1 MNRPSYLLYMSGFTI
16 SIILFAMFAM
26 TTYGF
31 SKTRVDALVKNITY
45 LDDNTSALNIVYY
58 YNSVKVNAV
67 IYSNYTGWYIN
78 QTIPVY
84 MNPRDLSS
92 PRYAPA
98 IVNIV
103 FYLILCILFAC
114 ILLFL
119 SKIVNAHEKGTIVYV
134 PVHLKKPS
142 REYYY
147 DDA

>member
-1 MNRPSYLLYMSGFTI
+1 
-16 SIILFAMFAM
+16 
-26 TTYGF
+26 
-31 SKTRVDALVKNITY
+31 
-45 LDDNTSALNIVYY
+45 
-58 YNSVKVNAV
+58 
-67 IYSNYTGWYIN
+67 
-78 QTIPVY
+78 

-119 SKIVNAHEKGTIVYV
+119 SKIVNAREKGSIVYV
-134 PVHLKKPS
+134 PVRIKKPA